1 MTLPLVLNF
10 TSMSCMAFMLVV
22 IGHSLK
28 TASAA
33 MLQVSPSP
41 SVQSR
46 REALVRSELGEVVH
60 VPVPAQMVAIF
71 PFSAINLIKLQTE
84 KPVSPRGFQGCVGVV

>member
-1 MTLPLVLNF
+1 
-10 TSMSCMAFMLVV
+10 MLVV

-41 SVQSR
+41 SVKRR
-46 REALVRSELGEVVH
+46 REALVRSELGEVIH
-60 VPVPAQMVAIF
+60 VPVPSQMVAIF
-71 PFSAINLIKLQTE
+71 LFSAINLISMW
-84 KPVSPRGFQGCVGVV
+84 P